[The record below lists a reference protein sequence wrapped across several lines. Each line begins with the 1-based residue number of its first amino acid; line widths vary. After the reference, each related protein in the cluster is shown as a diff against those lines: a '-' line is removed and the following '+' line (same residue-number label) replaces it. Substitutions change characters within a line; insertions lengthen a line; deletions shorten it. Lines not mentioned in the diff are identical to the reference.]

1 MKKMVMAIV
10 PRDQASRVLECL
22 VDSGYSATYMESR
35 GGMLRQSQQSLF
47 IVVEEEQL
55 EDLLGIFRG
64 DCGGMAP
71 ARTIAADED
80 AASEAVPE
88 GLTGG
93 VVFVWDIDR
102 VETY

>member
-1 MKKMVMAIV
+1 MKKMVMAVV

-22 VDSGYSATYMESR
+22 VDTGYSTTYMESR

-55 EDLLGIFRG
+55 EHLLGIFRG
-64 DCGGMAP
+64 DCGGLGRT
-71 ARTIAADED
+71 RTIGAEVD
-80 AASEAVPE
+80 AASKAGPE
-88 GLTGG
+88 ELTGG
-93 VVFVWDIDR
+93 VVFVWSIDH